1 MSSRLSRLGDDLFVF
16 IVLCWPVSI
25 SPRLSRV
32 GDDLFV
38 AVALCWPVS
47 ISPRLSRV
55 GDRSV
60 CCCCLVLASFS
71 LSKGMSGSVIISV
84 PASPTIFKAKAG
96 SVMICLL
103 L

>member
-1 MSSRLSRLGDDLFVF
+1 MSSRLSRVGDDLFVF

-25 SPRLSRV
+25 SPRLSR
-32 GDDLFV
+32 L
-38 AVALCWPVS
+38 
-47 ISPRLSRV
+47 

-60 CCCCLVLASFS
+60 CCYCLVLASFS
-71 LSKGMSGSVIISV
+71 LSKGKAGSVIISV

-96 SVMICLL
+96 LVMICLL